1 MTNHSSLDTPVAR
14 IVVIRKSL
22 AAFVCGI
29 FGFLPFLGLVPGLYA
44 LFCWARIRARN
55 RDEWN
60 PAAAYLSWGARLSLL
75 GLLGTALI
83 TSVALVQVLL

>member
-1 MTNHSSLDTPVAR
+1 MPNHAPLSPVPR
-14 IVVIRKSL
+14 IIVIRKSL
-22 AAFVCGI
+22 AAFVCGLV
-29 FGFLPFLGLVPGLYA
+29 GFLPFVGLLPGLYA
-44 LFCWARIRARN
+44 LSCWARIRTRY

-83 TSVALVQVLL
+83 VASLLVQVLS

>member
-1 MTNHSSLDTPVAR
+1 MRR
-14 IVVIRKSL
+14 IIVIRKSL
-22 AAFVCGI
+22 AAFVCGL
-29 FGFLPFLGLVPGLYA
+29 FGFLPFIGLGPGVYA
-44 LFCWARIRARN
+44 LVCWARIRSCY

-83 TSVALVQVLL
+83 TAVILVQAFS